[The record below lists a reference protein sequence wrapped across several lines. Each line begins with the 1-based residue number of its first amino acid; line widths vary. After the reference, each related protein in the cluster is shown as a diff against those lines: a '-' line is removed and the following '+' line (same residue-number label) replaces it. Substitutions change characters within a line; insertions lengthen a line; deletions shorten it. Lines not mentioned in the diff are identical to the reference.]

1 MWPAIVCEITPLMS
15 DIDDILNK
23 YPFVQRENLIPI
35 LQDIQAVHGYLQEEA
50 IERVG
55 AYLQM
60 PTSKIYGLATFYSH
74 FRFEPRGSFHLRL
87 CHGTSCHVKLSG
99 LLKHEI
105 EKLLSVKD
113 GGITKDG
120 KFSFETTN
128 CLGACGHGPVLTINE
143 QVFTHVQVRQIRE
156 LIEKATSTEE

>member
-1 MWPAIVCEITPLMS
+1 MS
-15 DIDDILNK
+15 DIDEILEK

-35 LQDIQAVHGYLQEEA
+35 LQDIQAAHGYLQEEA
-50 IERVG
+50 VKRVG

-74 FRFEPRGSFHLRL
+74 FRFEPKGMFHLRL

-99 LLKHEI
+99 LLKQEI
-105 EKLLSVKD
+105 EKLLSVRD

-120 KFSFETTN
+120 RFSFETTN

-143 QVFTHVQVRQIRE
+143 KVYTHVQVRQIRE
-156 LIEKATSTEE
+156 LIENATSNEE